1 MPRSEVW
8 KGDGEK
14 IDEDKVIDTDDNY
27 LESGQRYG
35 IMEDERS
42 ISGQKRICF
51 CYGYTRSW
59 CENRCLPCFLV
70 IMYSILCMY
79 GGYYSGYNSH
89 CICDNVSV

>member
-51 CYGYTRSW
+51 CYGQLCGKLDRW
-59 CENRCLPCFLV
+59 CPIW
-70 IMYSILCMY
+70 IMLLLCPIVY
-79 GGYYSGYNSH
+79 VLGFYAGLESN
-89 CICDNVSV
+89 CVCNTTVV